1 LQQNCWGTR
10 SSIRKVSIF
19 THPTRLSRRQW
30 RELMMI
36 YDLFIKHSTM
46 VFFYTAILHFS
57 YFIIIEHAEVDIG
70 EKKKVCQVDQEGSN
84 QFLYG

>member
-1 LQQNCWGTR
+1 
-10 SSIRKVSIF
+10 
-19 THPTRLSRRQW
+19 
-30 RELMMI
+30 
-36 YDLFIKHSTM
+36 M

-70 EKKKVCQVDQEGSN
+70 EKNKVCQVDQEGSN